1 MGMLDILRISSS
13 GMKAQRTRMEAIA
26 TNLANV
32 HSTKTEEGGP
42 FKKKD
47 VVFAPADV
55 SDNTP
60 FGSMLEHK
68 MEGVKVEEI
77 VESAKPFER
86 TYDPYHPHA
95 DSDGYVSLPNVNV
108 MEEMSDMVAATR
120 AYEANV
126 NVAGSV
132 KQMFQKSLEIGQ

>member
-1 MGMLDILRISSS
+1 MGMLDILCISSS

-32 HSTKTEEGGP
+32 NSTRTEEGGP
-42 FKKKD
+42 YKKKE
-47 VVFAPADV
+47 VVFAPSDV
-55 SDNTP
+55 SEATP
-60 FGSMLEHK
+60 FGAMLEKK
-68 MEGVKVEEI
+68 MEGVKVEDI
-77 VESAKPFER
+77 VESQKPFEKR
-86 TYDPYHPHA
+86 YDPYHPDA
-95 DSDGYVSLPNVNV
+95 GSDGYVSLPNVNA